1 MNKQAESK
9 TTFQDKI
16 PSSESA
22 ELGAS
27 IEKGYKVQ
35 LIYIYYRHI
44 YYTIILYLIY
54 IALGRTPSIFDP
66 AWPKDVAAPRKP
78 HGASGDCC
86 D

>member
-1 MNKQAESK
+1 MPLKREDWTRVAQSNGKSGFKGMNKQAESK

-35 LIYIYYRHI
+35 LIYI
-44 YYTIILYLIY
+44 L
-54 IALGRTPSIFDP
+54 
-66 AWPKDVAAPRKP
+66 
-78 HGASGDCC
+78 
-86 D
+86 